1 MTKALLLLAWVP
13 LLSISTPQLI
23 SSDYHNRQ
31 VSISCDAAWE
41 LMDIVKN
48 DDVVNQ
54 RKEDRLLLELRK
66 DVIKLKC

>member
-13 LLSISTPQLI
+13 LLSVSTPRLI
-23 SSDYHNRQ
+23 QNSYP

-54 RKEDRLLLELRK
+54 RTEDRLLLELRK
-66 DVIKLKC
+66 DVVMRC

>member
-13 LLSISTPQLI
+13 LLSVSTPRLTKT
-23 SSDYHNRQ
+23 DYP

-48 DDVVNQ
+48 DDIVNQ
-54 RKEDRLLLELRK
+54 RREDRLLLELRK
-66 DVIKLKC
+66 DVVTRC

>member
-13 LLSISTPQLI
+13 LLSFSTPQLTKL
-23 SSDYHNRQ
+23 NNQ
-31 VSISCDAAWE
+31 VTISCDVAWE

-48 DDVVNQ
+48 DDVVDQ
-54 RKEDRLLLELRK
+54 RREDRLLLELRK

>member
-13 LLSISTPQLI
+13 LLSVSTPQPN
-23 SSDYHNRQ
+23 SFP

-48 DDVVNQ
+48 DDVVIQ
-54 RKEDRLLLELRK
+54 RVEDRLLLELRK
-66 DVIKLKC
+66 DVVTRC

>member
-13 LLSISTPQLI
+13 LLSVSTPQLK
-23 SSDYHNRQ
+23 SYP
-31 VSISCDAAWE
+31 VTISCDAAWE

-54 RKEDRLLLELRK
+54 RMEDRLLLELRK
-66 DVIKLKC
+66 DVVTRC

>member
-13 LLSISTPQLI
+13 LLSISTPQLTK
-23 SSDYHNRQ
+23 SDNQ
-31 VSISCDAAWE
+31 VRISCDAAWE

-54 RKEDRLLLELRK
+54 RREDQLLLELRK
-66 DVIKLKC
+66 DVVKLKC

>member
-13 LLSISTPQLI
+13 LLSFSTPQLI

-31 VSISCDAAWE
+31 VTISCDAAWE

-48 DDVVNQ
+48 DNVVDQ
-54 RKEDRLLLELRK
+54 RREDRLLLELRK
-66 DVIKLKC
+66 DVVKLKC

>member
-13 LLSISTPQLI
+13 LLSVSTPQYK
-23 SSDYHNRQ
+23 SFP

-48 DDVVNQ
+48 DDIVNQ
-54 RKEDRLLLELRK
+54 RKEDQLLLELRR
-66 DVIKLKC
+66 DVVTRC

>member
-13 LLSISTPQLI
+13 LLSFAPPQFKTE
-23 SSDYHNRQ
+23 YP

-48 DDVVNQ
+48 DDIVNQ
-54 RKEDRLLLELRK
+54 RTEDRLLLELRK
-66 DVIKLKC
+66 DVVKRC